1 MSGVLCG
8 NIVGHC
14 PCYEWGVVGR
24 GGETAFRGRFGAVSK
39 VFWCRQKGVLVPA
52 IHCFGAGSFGGGR
65 ELDNSDKGQGVFCA
79 VGFGTGWLVGGFCW
93 LVTEIFLVS

>member
-52 IHCFGAGSFGGGR
+52 IHCFGTGSFGGGESWTIR
-65 ELDNSDKGQGVFCA
+65 TKDRAFFVRLGSKLAG
-79 VGFGTGWLVGGFCW
+79 
-93 LVTEIFLVS
+93 

>member
-39 VFWCRQKGVLVPA
+39 VFWCRQSIALVPGLLEGGESWTIRTKDRA
-52 IHCFGAGSFGGGR
+52 FFVRLGSELAGWWGDFAG
-65 ELDNSDKGQGVFCA
+65 
-79 VGFGTGWLVGGFCW
+79 
-93 LVTEIFLVS
+93 

>member
-52 IHCFGAGSFGGGR
+52 IHCFGAGSFWRGER
-65 ELDNSDKGQGVFCA
+65 AGQFGQRTGHFLC
-79 VGFGTGWLVGGFCW
+79 VGFSVCWLVGDFAG
-93 LVTEIFLVS
+93 

>member
-39 VFWCRQKGVLVPA
+39 VFWCRQSIALVP
-52 IHCFGAGSFGGGR
+52 GLLEGGR

-79 VGFGTGWLVGGFCW
+79 VGFGTGWLVGI
-93 LVTEIFLVS
+93 LLVS